1 MKILAFNGS
10 PRKQHGMTDRLLE
23 IFLESAR
30 KAGAEVTKHFVTDLN
45 INGCMGCFGCWWVT
59 PGKCTQ
65 RDDMDW
71 ILEQILDT
79 DVIVWS
85 SPVYHDNIIHYLQ
98 RLRERTLPLALPEFM
113 LRDDGETTHPAR
125 YRKQRKNVVIATAGF
140 PENSAFDVVK
150 RLFQNATH
158 IHLPSS
164 SALQE
169 AENIPILR
177 EFIADVKSAAAK
189 IVKGDPIDD
198 PLKDRLSLVFP
209 PEVKA
214 ELTRRHNEASDKLT
228 PSG

>member
-10 PRKQHGMTDRLLE
+10 PRKQHGMTDKLLE
-23 IFLESAR
+23 IYLESAR
-30 KAGAEVTKHFVTDLN
+30 NAGAEVTKHFVTDLD
-45 INGCMGCFGCWWVT
+45 IKGCTGCFGCWWIT

-71 ILEQILDT
+71 VLEQILDT

-98 RLRERTLPLALPEFM
+98 KLRERTLPLALPEFM
-113 LRDDGETTHPAR
+113 LRDDGETKHPSR
-125 YRKQRKNVVIATAGF
+125 YKKTRKEVVIATAGF

-150 RLFQNATH
+150 RLFPNVTH

-164 SALQE
+164 AALQE
-169 AENIPILR
+169 AENIPFLLD
-177 EFIADVKSAAAK
+177 FLADVELAA
-189 IVKGDPIDD
+189 VKMVEGEIIDEQM
-198 PLKDRLSLVFP
+198 KERLSLVFSS
-209 PEVKA
+209 EVKA
-214 ELTRRHNEASDKLT
+214 ELIKRHNEISDSLT